1 MQGVAGVA
9 VGSGGEGLVALRRPR
24 SFLHMTSNSAS
35 VVPNPGPHG
44 ACGWRFDLNSSLFGR
59 ARCAPLLSL
68 LCCASGV
75 VLSQTVVVTGTR
87 EPTSPNRLAADVAV
101 IDEGTLRDTRADS
114 LADLLRREAGLQ
126 LSRSGGPGQ
135 STGLFIR
142 GAASQQ
148 SLVLVDGV
156 RVGSATLGYAAA
168 EALGLSAL
176 ERVEVLRG
184 PGSSVHGADAVGGAV
199 NLITRRGEG
208 PAQLDARLA
217 VGGYG
222 SREGSL
228 GLRGSSGIWDYA
240 ANVAQERSSGVSA
253 LRPGDLFGNHNPDRD
268 GYSLGT
274 AHLRLGVAPAAGHRV
289 GLMLLSTRLNSQYDS
304 SEFLPPTYAQDNTAD
319 FRTKLHTDVAALDWR
334 GTLAT
339 GLIGSARVSRS
350 VDDASNGGRE
360 LSHFRTVREL
370 VGAQLALQ
378 GVLPGQW
385 VLGVEHQQ
393 DKAQSSSYL
402 ADASRR
408 NNAVVLETTGTV
420 HAWSWQADLR
430 RDDSSDFGAVNSA
443 QLGGSVTLMPGLR
456 LRALA
461 GNTFRAPSFNDLVY
475 PGYGVPTLRPERGR
489 SAEVGLVWRQG
500 PNQSVSEASATL
512 YRNRVRD
519 LIGYESN
526 PANCPADPAYA
537 FGCAANINRAQLDG
551 VTLAARQV
559 LGAWTLKVQWDG
571 LRARDGLTGAPLAR
585 RAKQQGTLAADW
597 TQGGWA
603 AGASVRHLG
612 ARPDGGKQL
621 AAETTVDLSA
631 SWKPTKAWAL
641 QAKLLNAGDRSTE
654 PARDYQ
660 GLGRQAW
667 LVLRYEPSL

>member
-1 MQGVAGVA
+1 MK
-9 VGSGGEGLVALRRPR
+9 
-24 SFLHMTSNSAS
+24 
-35 VVPNPGPHG
+35 
-44 ACGWRFDLNSSLFGR
+44 SSLFGR

-68 LCCASGV
+68 LSCASG
-75 VLSQTVVVTGTR
+75 LALAQTVVVTGTR
-87 EPTSPNRLAADVAV
+87 EPTSPTRLAADVAV
-101 IDEGTLRDTRADS
+101 IDADTLRDTRADS

-176 ERVEVLRG
+176 DRVEVLRG

-208 PAQLDARLA
+208 PVQLDARLA

-222 SREGSL
+222 SREGSV
-228 GLRGSSGIWDYA
+228 GLRGASGIWDYA
-240 ANVAQERSSGVSA
+240 ATVAQERSDGVSA

-268 GYSLGT
+268 GYKLGT
-274 AHLRLGVAPAAGHRV
+274 AHLRLGVTPLKGQRV

-304 SEFLPPTYAQDNTAD
+304 SEFLPPSYAQDNTAD
-319 FRTKLHTDVAALDWR
+319 FRTQLHTDVAALDWR
-334 GTLAT
+334 GALAT
-339 GLIGSARVSRS
+339 GLTGSARVSRS
-350 VDDASNGGRE
+350 VDDASNGGTE

-385 VLGVEHQQ
+385 VLGLEHQT
-393 DKAQSSSYL
+393 DRAQSSSYL
-402 ADASRR
+402 ADVSRR

-420 HAWSWQADLR
+420 QAWSWQGDVR
-430 RDDSSDFGAVNSA
+430 RDDSSDFGGVTSA
-443 QLGGSVTLMPGLR
+443 QLGGSVTLLPGLR
-456 LRALA
+456 LRVLA
-461 GNTFRAPSFNDLVY
+461 GNTFRAPSFNDLAY

-489 SAEVGLVWRQG
+489 SMEVGVSWKADG
-500 PNQSVSEASATL
+500 SEAAATL

-537 FGCAANINRAQLDG
+537 FGCAANINQAQLDG
-551 VTLAARQV
+551 ATLSGRQR
-559 LGAWTLKVQWDG
+559 LAGWTLKAQWDW
-571 LRARDGLTGAPLAR
+571 LRARDGATGAPLAR
-585 RAKQQGTLAADW
+585 RARQQGTLAADW
-597 TQGGWA
+597 AQGDWA
-603 AGASVRHLG
+603 AGASLRHLG
-612 ARPDGGKQL
+612 ERPDGGKQL
-621 AAETTVDLSA
+621 AAENTLDLSA
-631 SWKPTKAWAL
+631 AWKPAKAWVL
-641 QAKLLNAGDRSTE
+641 QAKLLNATDRSIE

-667 LVLRYEPSL
+667 LVLRYEPAL

>member
-1 MQGVAGVA
+1 
-9 VGSGGEGLVALRRPR
+9 LK
-24 SFLHMTSNSAS
+24 
-35 VVPNPGPHG
+35 
-44 ACGWRFDLNSSLFGR
+44 SSLFGR
-59 ARCAPLLSL
+59 ARCALLLSL
-68 LCCASGV
+68 LSCAPSL
-75 VLSQTVVVTGTR
+75 VLAQTVVVTGTR
-87 EPTSPNRLAADVAV
+87 EPTSVDRLAADVV
-101 IDEGTLRDTRADS
+101 VVDEATLRDTRADS
-114 LADLLRREAGLQ
+114 LADLLRRETGLQ

-142 GAASQQ
+142 GASSQQ

-199 NLITRRGEG
+199 NLITRQGEG

-228 GLRGSSGIWDYA
+228 GLRGSSGLWDYA
-240 ANVAQERSSGVSA
+240 ATLAQERSTGVSA
-253 LRPGDLFGNHNPDRD
+253 LRPGDLFGNHNPDAD

-274 AHLRLGVAPAAGHRV
+274 AHLRLGLKPAAGHRV

-304 SEFLPPTYAQDNTAD
+304 SEFLPPTYAQDNTPD
-319 FRTKLHTDVAALDWR
+319 FRTRLHTDVAALDWR
-334 GTLAT
+334 GTLAA
-339 GLIGSARVSRS
+339 GLVGSARVSRS
-350 VDDASNGGRE
+350 VDDATNGGTA

-385 VLGVEHQQ
+385 VLGVEHQK
-393 DKAQSSSYL
+393 DRAQSSSYL
-402 ADASRR
+402 ADVSRS
-408 NNAVVLETTGTV
+408 NSAVVLETTGTV
-420 HAWSWQADLR
+420 QAWSWQVDLR
-430 RDDSSDFGAVNSA
+430 HDDSSDFGAVNSG
-443 QLGGSVTLMPGLR
+443 QLGGSVTLLPGLR

-461 GNTFRAPSFNDLVY
+461 GNTFRAPSFNDLAY

-489 SAEVGLVWRQG
+489 SAELGLVWRQPG
-500 PNQSVSEASATL
+500 SEASATL

-526 PANCPADPAYA
+526 PANCPGSAYF

-551 VTLAARQV
+551 ATLGTKQA
-559 LGAWTLKVQWDG
+559 LGDWTLKAQWDW
-571 LRARDGLTGAPLAR
+571 LRARDGNTGAALAR

-597 TQGGWA
+597 ARGDWA
-603 AGASVRHLG
+603 AGASMRHLG
-612 ARPDGGKQL
+612 SRPDGGKTL
-621 AAETTVDLSA
+621 DAETTVDLSVG
-631 SWKPTKAWAL
+631 WKPAKAWAL
-641 QAKLLNAGDRSTE
+641 QAKLLNATDRSTE

-667 LVLRYEPSL
+667 LVLRYEPGL

>member
-1 MQGVAGVA
+1 MK
-9 VGSGGEGLVALRRPR
+9 
-24 SFLHMTSNSAS
+24 
-35 VVPNPGPHG
+35 
-44 ACGWRFDLNSSLFGR
+44 SSLFGR

-68 LCCASGV
+68 FFSLCCVSG
-75 VLSQTVVVTGTR
+75 LALAQSVVVTGTR
-87 EPTSPNRLAADVAV
+87 EPSAPTRLAADVVV
-101 IDEGTLRDTRADS
+101 IDEATLRDTRADS

-156 RVGSATLGYAAA
+156 RVGSATLGYAAV

-176 ERVEVLRG
+176 DRVEVLRG

-199 NLITRRGEG
+199 NLITRQGARSDG
-208 PAQLDARLA
+208 PLQLDARLA

-222 SREGSL
+222 SREGSV
-228 GLRGSSGIWDYA
+228 GLRGGSGVWDYA
-240 ANVAQERSSGVSA
+240 ATFAQERSTGVSA

-268 GYSLGT
+268 GYKLGT

-304 SEFLPPTYAQDNTAD
+304 SEFLPPNYAQDNSAD
-319 FRTKLHTDVAALDWR
+319 FRTRLHTDVAALDWR
-334 GTLAT
+334 GSLIT
-339 GLIGSARVSRS
+339 GLVGSARASRS
-350 VDDASNGGRE
+350 VDDASNGGTE
-360 LSHFRTVREL
+360 LSRFRTVREL
-370 VGAQLALQ
+370 VGAQLAWQ

-385 VLGVEHQQ
+385 VLGVEQQQ
-393 DKAQSSSYL
+393 DSAQSSSYL
-402 ADASRR
+402 ADVSRR
-408 NNAVVLETTGTV
+408 NTALVLETTGTV
-420 HAWSWQADLR
+420 QAWSWQGDVR
-430 RDDSSDFGAVNSA
+430 RDDSSDFGGVTSA
-443 QLGGSVTLMPGLR
+443 QLGGSVTLLPGLR

-461 GNTFRAPSFNDLVY
+461 GNTFRAPSFNDLAY

-489 SAEVGLVWRQG
+489 SAELGLAWRGLQDNSG
-500 PNQSVSEASATL
+500 SEVSATL
-512 YRNRVRD
+512 FRNRVRD

-526 PANCPADPAYA
+526 AANCPPDPAYA

-551 VTLAARQV
+551 ATLTARQR
-559 LGAWTLKVQWDG
+559 LAAWTLKVQWDW
-571 LRARDGLTGAPLAR
+571 LRARDEASGAPLAR

-597 TQGGWA
+597 TQGDWA
-603 AGASVRHLG
+603 AGASLRHLG

-621 AAETTVDLSA
+621 AAENTLDLSA
-631 SWKPTKAWAL
+631 AWKPAKAWAL
-641 QAKLLNAGDRSTE
+641 QAKLLNATDRSTE

-667 LVLRYEPSL
+667 LVLRYEPVR